1 MKFTYIIVKEH
12 MRRTDSAEAPSE
24 LEETNEDLDEQVRR
38 QSAILSIFYLQ
49 VAAWN
54 QIQRKKSASK

>member
-49 VAAWN
+49 VAA
-54 QIQRKKSASK
+54 